1 MRFLQRKGHDAIL
14 FAFFLRNISHYGVSN
29 KQRLAGRS
37 SIRSDNRIKL
47 VNVRRFIN
55 LRFAFYKE
63 QLVACIYDNIDL
75 IFVDIGF
82 KWKTTIHVYVATY
95 LSLPTSSP
103 NAFIANRYDQFGIR
117 ANLDFKLSQYVSLTY
132 GNTSRYEYT
141 QYPAKS
147 AGSIFSAIRR
157 SKPTLNAYWP
167 SGEIG
172 PDIEFGDN
180 PAATSTDAA
189 GYNRQKNYYI
199 QNNATLTIQFPWV
212 EGLKLTASGAYDKHF
227 YGEKNFR
234 KPVRLYSWDG
244 VTRSSEGLKP
254 YDVWI
259 SDPQLNQIRREIGR
273 ASCRERV

>member
-1 MRFLQRKGHDAIL
+1 MRKICVRQGDAGRLAEAEHQGLSARMKRAIL
-14 FAFFLRNISHYGVSN
+14 KSSGTDKVKYYINFAANGENDI
-29 KQRLAGRS
+29 
-37 SIRSDNRIKL
+37 
-47 VNVRRFIN
+47 
-55 LRFAFYKE
+55 YK
-63 QLVACIYDNIDL
+63 
-75 IFVDIGF
+75 
-82 KWKTTIHVYVATY
+82 H
-95 LSLPTSSP
+95 S
-103 NAFIANRYDQFGIR
+103 ANRYDQFGIR

-212 EGLKLTASGAYDKHF
+212 EGL
-227 YGEKNFR
+227 
-234 KPVRLYSWDG
+234 
-244 VTRSSEGLKP
+244 
-254 YDVWI
+254 I
-259 SDPQLNQIRREIGR
+259 EIGR